1 MYVNIRCLFFSS
13 WLTSLSMTVSR
24 SIHISTNE
32 FQVVPRFVLI
42 SLYCPEKAKVLFA
55 LLYLT
60 LPPRGLEFSRKEDEW
75 VAIPSSAG
83 GGGWGAGL
91 PNPGIDPGSTCIAG
105 RFFTIWAT
113 REMLISPEPSAKP
126 IPQDNLVSPLLWRGG
141 RCLSLFGRCW
151 ELPAWCRRLDSPSAL
166 VCPPKLGGL
175 DSTLDTQHLGCAA
188 SVSLVILVIRSY
200 MGQKTCAITSMQSL
214 ILTISSGHLT
224 YS

>member
-1 MYVNIRCLFFSS
+1 
-13 WLTSLSMTVSR
+13 MTVSR
-24 SIHISTNE
+24 SVHISTNE
-32 FQVVPRFVLI
+32 FQVVLRSALI

-60 LPPRGLEFSRKEDEW
+60 LRPHGLGFSRKEDEW

-83 GGGWGAGL
+83 GGGGGAGL
-91 PNPGIDPGSTCIAG
+91 PNPGIDPRSTCIAG

-113 REMLISPEPSAKP
+113 KEALISPEPSAKP

-141 RCLSLFGRCW
+141 RCLSCFRRCR

-166 VCPPKLGGL
+166 VRPPKLGGL

-188 SVSLVILVIRSY
+188 SVSLVISVIRSY
-200 MGQKTCAITSMQSL
+200 MRQKTCAITSIQSL
-214 ILTISSGHLT
+214 ILTF
-224 YS
+224 